1 VADEKNSAKAVMML
15 NGSIRMETPVSN
27 TSPSYIGMGFRI
39 FQDSRLS
46 FLLSYLFCI
55 SQSIYLSAVKFIKK
69 GLLFLYDRL

>member
-39 FQDSRLS
+39 FQDS
-46 FLLSYLFCI
+46 
-55 SQSIYLSAVKFIKK
+55 
-69 GLLFLYDRL
+69 